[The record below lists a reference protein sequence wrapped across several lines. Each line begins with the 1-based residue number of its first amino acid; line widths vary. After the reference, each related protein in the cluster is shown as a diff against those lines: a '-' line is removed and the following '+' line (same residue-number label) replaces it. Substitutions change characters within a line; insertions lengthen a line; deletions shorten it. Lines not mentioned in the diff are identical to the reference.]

1 LKIIKVIGIIALLVL
16 LFLTREK
23 SYFPY
28 QVGQETLYPTDTI
41 SLSKWSLNE
50 AKYDSTEIVF
60 AQKLSKNEIGIQ
72 VEDSAYVKLEKI
84 GRYLILKLHH
94 QLGSP
99 KDSIFSLTPWNQYQ
113 AILNKKSEFYCTQY
127 SAMFAFFCRVNH
139 IATRE
144 IECKGKNDRHIF
156 NESYLPETNE
166 WVFTDL
172 TNGIIS
178 IRDERHHFLNL
189 IELYNTIYTPKI
201 YDYALAFSNDTIQ
214 MSPLFSYA
222 ARLQYNFD
230 NHCRF
235 YFYTVADLKSTQNPL
250 NKFKR
255 YFLNQPYFYTYS
267 RDAIYHGWIFIKYIS
282 LILIVGLFA
291 SLFKHGK

>member
-1 LKIIKVIGIIALLVL
+1 ML

-23 SYFPY
+23 SYYPY
-28 QVGQETLYPTDTI
+28 EVHEKILYQSDSI
-41 SLSKWSLNE
+41 SLEKWSLSE
-50 AKYDSTEIVF
+50 AKYDSTEIVL
-60 AQKLSKNEIGIQ
+60 AQQLSNNEIGIK
-72 VEDSAYVKLEKI
+72 VEDSAYVKLQKI
-84 GRYLILKLHH
+84 GEYLMLKLHH
-94 QLGSP
+94 QLGKP

-139 IATRE
+139 ITTRE

-178 IRDERHHFLNL
+178 IRDERNQFLNL
-189 IELYNTIYTPKI
+189 IELYNTIYIPKNN
-201 YDYALAFSNDTIQ
+201 DYALAFSNDTIQ
-214 MSPLFSYA
+214 MSPLVSYA

-230 NHCRF
+230 KHCRF
-235 YFYTVADLKSTQNPL
+235 YFYTVADLKSTKTPL

-267 RDAIYHGWIFIKYIS
+267 RDAIFHGWIFIKYIS
-282 LILIVGLFA
+282 LILIVGLFV
-291 SLFKHGK
+291 SLFKQGKKSTYI